1 MISSTCRKLR
11 CLSVCH
17 KILHHSLLSWDITFW
32 RILQFDWL
40 TVFSPINREPEF
52 CQIKDWW
59 WNINNNIN
67 FHFELFTRKTINKIF
82 QKIEKPY
89 FGAILDP
96 FCKDLGKNEFS
107 WKKRLCQFLNIL
119 IIYHHTKNQ
128 KKKFAIPEENVELTD
143 GQTGRRTRVID
154 RQMDRG
160 PINYWPS
167 VQLIFDHLEE
177 NKEQKTTGT
186 KKKNGWDSKRDH
198 THVKKMGHQKPWSD
212 HFILMTRSFI
222 WIIFNTFVAG
232 SKIKISNKTKNLL

>member
-1 MISSTCRKLR
+1 MTFICRQKINLILHVFLEILQR
-11 CLSVCH
+11 YCELVVLGTLGIPDYAYPKWYHQLVENLDVYLSATN
-17 KILHHSLLSWDITFW
+17 ILHHSLLSWDITFW

-40 TVFSPINREPEF
+40 TVFSPITREPEF

-128 KKKFAIPEENVELTD
+128 KKIMCHSWGKCRTD
-143 GQTGRRTRVID
+143 GRTD
-154 RQMDRG
+154 RQTDKGDR
-160 PINYWPS
+160 
-167 VQLIFDHLEE
+167 Q
-177 NKEQKTTGT
+177 TTG
-186 KKKNGWDSKRDH
+186 
-198 THVKKMGHQKPWSD
+198 Q
-212 HFILMTRSFI
+212 
-222 WIIFNTFVAG
+222 G
-232 SKIKISNKTKNLL
+232 SN